1 MNAGP
6 QIKTELKHKPSAQT
20 VPDFKKMSTLKPPPN
35 LLDCPTIEN
44 KSDIIQSNKD
54 EQQFSQ
60 PSKAQTPQMMMKKG
74 ANNFFNRPSTGRKKI
89 MTHIAED

>member
-54 EQQFSQ
+54 E
-60 PSKAQTPQMMMKKG
+60 
-74 ANNFFNRPSTGRKKI
+74 
-89 MTHIAED
+89 